1 MTEIKM
7 MEARSVARLR
17 DATHTA
23 LETTAM
29 GREQLVALHEQGKT
43 MERVNRRLDDVDVA
57 LNQGERT
64 LRGMTFWGR
73 VKNFFT
79 FDKTQRAWKWMPDE
93 EEQTGASASSSGGK
107 SAMAVAAQRQK
118 STAGMESEEAALL
131 DMLGNSVGEL
141 KEIATAMSGELTH
154 HDALLREATAK
165 VDRSHARTKALTY
178 KAQRV

>member
-1 MTEIKM
+1 M
-7 MEARSVARLR
+7 MEARGVARLR
-17 DATHTA
+17 GATQTA
-23 LETTAM
+23 LETTAL
-29 GREQLVALHEQGKT
+29 GREQLVTLHEQGKT
-43 MERVNRRLDDVDVA
+43 LERVNRRLDDVDVA

-64 LRGMTFWGR
+64 LRSMTFWGR
-73 VKNFFT
+73 VRNFFSL
-79 FDKTQRAWKWMPDE
+79 DRTQRAWKWLPNDADDNGDDN
-93 EEQTGASASSSGGK
+93 GATAATK
-107 SAMAVAAQRQK
+107 SATSVAAQRQK
-118 STAGMESEEAALL
+118 SSVGGAHESEEAALL